1 MEQHTELTQE
11 DEKLLDEIM
20 ATESDWYR
28 TAEEA
33 EEKPQANADKV
44 NGSEAPVIEMEQS
57 TDDLIGREIIID
69 NRKYLIESIGKISGD
84 VSLRDITF
92 QNNVGFPIN
101 RVEKIGYIQ
110 KLLEQEKT
118 ELPPEEKTEAP
129 AAGGGQMSDNW
140 VIQNLENALNTWNE
154 KLAEIWQLITQS
166 PENFKGGTIWNVIVD
181 IHGAVQAIGLRKKCS
196 GYSKFIRVCAIL
208 WNKSYLY

>member
-20 ATESDWYR
+20 ATESNWYR

-33 EEKPQANADKV
+33 EEKPQAYADIM
-44 NGSEAPVIEMEQS
+44 NGSEAPAIEMEQS
-57 TDDLIGREIIID
+57 ADDLIGREIIID
-69 NRKYLIESIGKISGD
+69 NRKYLIENIGKISGD

-118 ELPPEEKTEAP
+118 ELPPEEKTE
-129 AAGGGQMSDNW
+129 
-140 VIQNLENALNTWNE
+140 T
-154 KLAEIWQLITQS
+154 LATDRH
-166 PENFKGGTIWNVIVD
+166 NFRIND
-181 IHGAVQAIGLRKKCS
+181 DAIGVGGAKE
-196 GYSKFIRVCAIL
+196 KFRNNMAAINL
-208 WNKSYLY
+208 LHELEIENRLATPEEQSLISQYIGMVKR

>member
-1 MEQHTELTQE
+1 M
-11 DEKLLDEIM
+11 
-20 ATESDWYR
+20 
-28 TAEEA
+28 
-33 EEKPQANADKV
+33 
-44 NGSEAPVIEMEQS
+44 NGSEAPAIEMEQS
-57 TDDLIGREIIID
+57 ADDLIGREIIID

-129 AAGGGQMSDNW
+129 AVPINDRHNFR
-140 VIQNLENALNTWNE
+140 
-154 KLAEIWQLITQS
+154 IT
-166 PENFKGGTIWNVIVD
+166 D
-181 IHGAVQAIGLRKKCS
+181 DAIGVGGAKRK
-196 GYSKFIRVCAIL
+196 VP
-208 WNKSYLY
+208 